1 MKKIGIIID
10 GIVALGGAE
19 RVTQSLLE
27 ALLQNVYEINIYLP
41 KTTSDEKIK
50 LIFGDYNQKIRI
62 HKIFQLKTARFQI
75 YSYLINRILLT
86 GAGNSND
93 VVIETSGSM
102 YPLWYDKKPY
112 LAYFNGL
119 TEYKINELSLNYTGF
134 KKFYWYPYSKIV
146 SWLKRRTNVTLIS
159 NSQFTYEMIKQ
170 KLELSSK
177 MIYPP
182 VDLKKFQNSNVTKMN
197 KIVTIGRY
205 SQEKNL
211 EFLFT
216 TISKLIFEYN
226 FIGNISNSKLE
237 IYDKFKK
244 LTEKFSNIKLHKNVE
259 QEKIK
264 DILAESKV
272 YFHSSVETFGISVI
286 EAISADCI
294 PIVPDNSA
302 HKETVPFEE
311 LRYKEDDMEEAID
324 KINSAL
330 NGKYDHYLPE
340 LKNHIKKF
348 EKDRFQKE
356 MTSLIDSVF

>member
-1 MKKIGIIID
+1 VKKVGIILD
-10 GIVALGGAE
+10 GITTLGGAE
-19 RVTQSLLE
+19 RVAQALVE
-27 ALLQNVYEINIYLP
+27 VLLQNKYEINIYLP
-41 KTTSDEKIK
+41 KTTSNEKIK
-50 LIFGDYNQKIRI
+50 LVFGDYVQQIFI
-62 HKIFQLKTARFQI
+62 HKIFQLKTTRFQI
-75 YSYLINRILLT
+75 YSNLINRILLT

-119 TEYKINELSLNYTGF
+119 TEYKMNKLSLNYTGF
-134 KKFYWYPYSKIV
+134 KKFYWYPYSKIF
-146 SWLKRRTNVTLIS
+146 SWLKRRTNVILIS
-159 NSQFTYEMIKQ
+159 NSQFMYEMIKQ
-170 KLELSSK
+170 KLGSSSK

-182 VDLKKFQNSNVTKMN
+182 VDLKKFLNCTLTKMD

-216 TISKLIFEYN
+216 AISKIPFQYD
-226 FIGNISNSKLE
+226 FIGNSNDSKLE
-237 IYDKFKK
+237 IYNKF
-244 LTEKFSNIKLHKNVE
+244 EKYTSKFPNIKLHKNIE

-264 DILAESKV
+264 DILAESKI
-272 YFHSSVETFGISVI
+272 YFHSSIETFGISVI
-286 EAISADCI
+286 EAISAGCI

-311 LRYKEDDMEEAID
+311 LRYKEDNMEQATD
-324 KINSAL
+324 KIISAI
-330 NGKYDHYLPE
+330 NGKYDHYLLE

-348 EKDRFQKE
+348 EKDRFQQE
-356 MTSLIDSVF
+356 MISLIDSVS